1 MHQKYILMG
10 HLRSK
15 ITKLD
20 YDFSKATYEDLIFVQ
35 QITLR
40 GYLFSFQGI

>member
-1 MHQKYILMG
+1 MRQKTILMG

-15 ITKLD
+15 NTKLD
-20 YDFSKATYEDLIFVQ
+20 YDFSKATYKDLIFVQ

-40 GYLFSFQGI
+40 GCLFFFQDI